1 MKQQAKSLYEKM
13 VDFKRF
19 ATILLAVGVFFY
31 LGLIIPSDTKS
42 EMDVNIMV
50 LSSLSFLALSILF
63 FIQSKQCQIKLSEMD
78 EGQDYLMKK

>member
-1 MKQQAKSLYEKM
+1 MKQQARRLYEKM

-31 LGLIIPSDTKS
+31 LGVIIPSDTKS
-42 EMDVNIMV
+42 EMDVYIMV
-50 LSSLSFLALSILF
+50 LSSLSFLALSILL
-63 FIQSKQCQIKLSEMD
+63 FIQSKQCQMKLSETE

>member
-1 MKQQAKSLYEKM
+1 VKQQAKSLYEKM